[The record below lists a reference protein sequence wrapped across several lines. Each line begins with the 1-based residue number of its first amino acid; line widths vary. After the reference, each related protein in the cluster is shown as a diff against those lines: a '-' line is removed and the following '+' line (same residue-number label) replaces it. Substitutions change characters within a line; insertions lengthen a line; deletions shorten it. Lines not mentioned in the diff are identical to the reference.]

1 MPLINY
7 KINLILTWSNRC
19 FIINN
24 PIAVHE
30 PTSPI
35 TDTKLYVSVVTLL
48 TQNNAKPLEQ
58 LKSGFKRTINWNKYE
73 PKVTIEKQ
81 NQHLDFLINPSYQG
95 VNRLLIS
102 SFENTDIRTSYT
114 RYYLPLVEIKNYNVV
129 IDGQNFFYK
138 LAKNNLI
145 KLMIIFE
152 RSQLVKDMITQLD

>member
-1 MPLINY
+1 MPLINCQ
-7 KINLILTWSNRC
+7 INLILTWSNRC

-30 PTSPI
+30 PMSPI

-73 PKVTIEKQ
+73 PKVTIGKQ

-95 VNRLLIS
+95 VNRLFIS

-129 IDGQNFFYK
+129 IDGQNFFH
-138 LAKNNLI
+138 
-145 KLMIIFE
+145 
-152 RSQLVKDMITQLD
+152 QPVKIT

>member
-1 MPLINY
+1 MPLINCQ
-7 KINLILTWSNRC
+7 INLILTWSNRC

-24 PIAVHE
+24 PIAVHK

-73 PKVTIEKQ
+73 PKVTIGKQ

-95 VNRLLIS
+95 VNRLFIS

-129 IDGQNFFYK
+129 IDGQNFFH
-138 LAKNNLI
+138 
-145 KLMIIFE
+145 
-152 RSQLVKDMITQLD
+152 QPVKIT